1 MRLWHQK
8 LIPHLPDQQLLGQHR
23 ECCALRGNGWGKKHS
38 TVDYVFEHRPEYL
51 IAYHYHIIDE
61 MRDRGMNPDAA
72 WEHRYYRGK
81 NCDMYEA
88 GDMSHQLTMQKY
100 EEMLVYPEHDH
111 EYLIECVMNLM
122 KKGAEPINVEK
133 IDERFDS

>member
-38 TVDYVFEHRPEYL
+38 TVDYVFEHPPEYL
-51 IAYHYHIIDE
+51 IAYHFSVMDE
-61 MRDRGMNPDAA
+61 MLKRGMNPSEEWQDPC
-72 WEHRYYRGK
+72 YRGK
-81 NCDMYEA
+81 NCADYDKDELS
-88 GDMSHQLTMQKY
+88 GLTLLLNKA
-100 EEMLVYPEHDH
+100 EKVVFPEHDT
-111 EYLIECVMNLM
+111 EYFIECVMNLIE
-122 KKGAEPINVEK
+122 KGAKPINVEK